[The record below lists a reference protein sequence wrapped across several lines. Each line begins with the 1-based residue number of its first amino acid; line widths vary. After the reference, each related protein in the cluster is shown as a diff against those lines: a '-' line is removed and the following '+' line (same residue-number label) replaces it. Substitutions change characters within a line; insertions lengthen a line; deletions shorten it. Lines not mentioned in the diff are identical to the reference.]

1 MKIVIPGGSG
11 QVGTFLCRAF
21 MAAGHTPIVLSRSPS
36 NAPWQVMPWDGKSLG
51 AWTEQIEGADCV
63 INLAGKS
70 VNCRYHD
77 TNRRQI
83 MDSRIDSTRVVGQAI
98 ANARRPP
105 PLWLQ
110 ASTATIYADRYDA
123 PHDEPTGYLGGDE
136 PDVPDTWN
144 FSIDVAKSWEAE
156 AVAAATPATRQVLM
170 RSAITLSPD
179 PGGVFSVLLG
189 LVRWGLGGRSGHG
202 RQYVSWIHDRDF
214 IRSIYWLIEHE
225 EHSGPVNLA
234 APHPL
239 PNAEFMRQLR
249 AAWGRRIGL
258 PAPKPL
264 LEVGTFFMR
273 SESELVLK
281 SRRVVP
287 SRLLESGFEFEFSQ
301 WEQAAED
308 LCRRWR
314 SS

>member
-1 MKIVIPGGSG
+1 MKIIIPGGSG
-11 QVGTFLCRAF
+11 QVGTFLARALV
-21 MAAGHTPIVLSRSPS
+21 AEGHVPIVLSRSPDK
-36 NAPWQVMPWDGKSLG
+36 APWKVVGWDGKTLG
-51 AWTEQIEGADCV
+51 PWAEEFEGADCV
-63 INLAGKS
+63 VNLAGKS

-77 TNRRQI
+77 RNRRRI

-98 ANARRPP
+98 AQARRPP
-105 PLWLQ
+105 ALWLQ

-123 PHDEPTGYLGGDE
+123 AHDETSGYLGGEE
-136 PDVPDTWN
+136 PGVPDAWR
-144 FSIDVAKSWEAE
+144 FSIEVAKRWEAE
-156 AVAAATPATRQVLM
+156 ALAAHTPATRQVLL

-179 PGGVFSVLLG
+179 RGGVFDVLLG
-189 LVRWGLGGRSGHG
+189 LVRRGLGGRSGHG

-214 IRSIYWLIEHE
+214 IRAIYWLIEHE
-225 EHSGPVNLA
+225 ALSGPVNLA

-239 PNAEFMRQLR
+239 PNAEFMRELR

-264 LEVGTFFMR
+264 LEVATFLMR
-273 SESELVLK
+273 TESELVLK

-287 SRLLESGFEFEFSQ
+287 GRLLESGFEFEFPR
-301 WEQAAED
+301 WKEAAED

-314 SS
+314 ER

>member
-1 MKIVIPGGSG
+1 
-11 QVGTFLCRAF
+11 
-21 MAAGHTPIVLSRSPS
+21 
-36 NAPWQVMPWDGKSLG
+36 
-51 AWTEQIEGADCV
+51 
-63 INLAGKS
+63 
-70 VNCRYHD
+70 VNCRYHER
-77 TNRRQI
+77 NRRLI

-98 ANARRPP
+98 ANANRPP

-110 ASTATIYADRYDA
+110 ASTATIYAHRYDA
-123 PHDEPTGYLGGDE
+123 PHDEATGFLGGDE
-136 PDVPDTWN
+136 PDVPEPWN
-144 FSIDVAKSWEAE
+144 FSIGVAKCWEAE
-156 AVAAATPATRQVLM
+156 AVAADTPGSRQVLM

-225 EHSGPVNLA
+225 ELSGPVNLA

-281 SRRVVP
+281 SRLVVP
-287 SRLLESGFEFEFSQ
+287 GRLLESGFEFEFPQ

-314 SS
+314 KS